1 MPSFIFVVRSPR
13 LVANKVSVI
22 ASGVS
27 LLTVASVSRTV
38 PSEQCNALL
47 CAMLAHK
54 FKYREPNGKIK
65 STDKPVLIL
74 VVRRKQPQLNT
85 STLFCYGSF
94 FNMILF
100 IVPFAKINRL
110 ICHHIIDIFIILILL
125 HFFIIISLII
135 VLLRKIPW
143 LLRP

>member
-1 MPSFIFVVRSPR
+1 VLILVVRSPR

-27 LLTVASVSRTV
+27 LLTVASVSLTV

-65 STDKPVLIL
+65 A
-74 VVRRKQPQLNT
+74 R
-85 STLFCYGSF
+85 
-94 FNMILF
+94 
-100 IVPFAKINRL
+100 INP
-110 ICHHIIDIFIILILL
+110 CFY
-125 HFFIIISLII
+125 FGGA
-135 VLLRKIPW
+135 VTET
-143 LLRP
+143 